1 MDRGDTGAAARSG
14 DVGTMSRTMRARLAA
29 ATCAAAMTVAGGA
42 LASAPAQGST
52 GSAAAGTACATDWG
66 SGAKS
71 APTMSWSQITN
82 ARAGRHTCY
91 DRFVVD
97 LRGTLRG
104 YDVRYAPV
112 YTEGQG
118 KRVWLKGGGDLR
130 VIVRGPA
137 YDSRGRATYNPR
149 SKLNAVDVTGFRTF
163 RQIAF
168 AGSFEGQSTFG
179 VGTRARLP
187 MRVFIVKTTGGSRLV
202 VDVAHTW

>member
-1 MDRGDTGAAARSG
+1 
-14 DVGTMSRTMRARLAA
+14 MRARLAA
-29 ATCAAAMTVAGGA
+29 ATCAAAMAVAGGA
-42 LASAPAQGST
+42 LASAPAQAKPT
-52 GSAAAGTACATDWG
+52 AAQTSTACSTSWG
-66 SGAKS
+66 SWAKQ

-82 ARAGRHTCY
+82 ARAGRHACF

-118 KRVWLKGGGDLR
+118 KRVWLKGDADLR

-137 YDSRGRATYNPR
+137 YDSRGRATYDPR

-179 VGTRARLP
+179 IGTRARLP
-187 MRVFIVKTTGGSRLV
+187 MRAFITPTTGGSRLV

>member
-1 MDRGDTGAAARSG
+1 MAALTLAVSTAVGMGAVMAPSQAAPSQ
-14 DVGTMSRTMRARLAA
+14 TT
-29 ATCAAAMTVAGGA
+29 
-42 LASAPAQGST
+42 
-52 GSAAAGTACATDWG
+52 AGTTACSTNWG
-66 SGAKS
+66 SWAKS
-71 APTMSWSQITN
+71 KPTYSWSQVLRV
-82 ARAGRHTCY
+82 RAGRHTCY
-91 DRFVVD
+91 DRMVVD

-118 KRVWLKGGGDLR
+118 TRVWLRGAADLR

-137 YDSRGRATYNPR
+137 YDSTGRPTYDPHPR
-149 SKLNAVDVTGFRTF
+149 LNAVDVTGFRTF

-168 AGSFEGQSTFG
+168 AGSFEGQTTFG

-187 MRVFIVKTTGGSRLV
+187 MRAFILRTDGGSRLV